1 MRKGLVLTL
10 AAAVLLAGGLV
21 ACERKPDL
29 RPAAAP
35 ERPAPAGSAAAEAP
49 KGAPKVKTNSDWAF
63 GRGQNSVEIVHL
75 PGGDVDRAD
84 LRLVCA
90 KGDGFMIWAP
100 TFKRETGR
108 DRLAIE
114 GGGEI
119 QGLPV
124 ADVAKG
130 VQATGPIT
138 GGLLA
143 IVEGG
148 KPLTISHGAQALGPL
163 EAPPEG
169 MRRAFA
175 DICRGLYRAGE
186 V

>member
-1 MRKGLVLTL
+1 MRKAAVLTV
-10 AAAVLLAGGLV
+10 AAAVVLAGGLV

-29 RPAAAP
+29 RPAAEP
-35 ERPAPAGSAAAEAP
+35 ERPAPKAPAAA
-49 KGAPKVKTNSDWAF
+49 KAPKVKTNSDWAF

-108 DRLAIE
+108 NRLAVE
-114 GGGEI
+114 GGGEV
-119 QGLPV
+119 QGLVV

-143 IVEGG
+143 IVESG
-148 KPLTISHGAQALGPL
+148 KPLTISHGTQALGPL

>member
-1 MRKGLVLTL
+1 MRKLAVLTL
-10 AAAVLLAGGLV
+10 AGLVLAGGPV
-21 ACERKPDL
+21 ACERKPAL
-29 RPAAAP
+29 RPAAEP
-35 ERPAPAGSAAAEAP
+35 ERPAPEAKAAAPA
-49 KGAPKVKTNSDWAF
+49 GATKTNSDWAF

-75 PGGDVDRAD
+75 LNGDASKPN

-90 KGDGFMIWAP
+90 KGAGFLAVAP
-100 TFKRETGR
+100 TLK
-108 DRLAIE
+108 
-114 GGGEI
+114 
-119 QGLPV
+119 PV
-124 ADVAKG
+124 ASEERLSLGAGGKSEALVATAAAQG

-138 GGLLA
+138 AELLA

-148 KPLTISHGAQALGPL
+148 GALGVNHGAQTLGPL
-163 EAPPEG
+163 DAPPEG